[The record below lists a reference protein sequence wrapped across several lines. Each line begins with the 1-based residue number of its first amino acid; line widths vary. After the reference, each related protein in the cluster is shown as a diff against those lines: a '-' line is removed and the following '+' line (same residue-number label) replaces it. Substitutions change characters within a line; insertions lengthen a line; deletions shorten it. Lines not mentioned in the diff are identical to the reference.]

1 MERLAKTAID
11 PLVEHQP
18 ISQTMVLDVA
28 YKADTAKKKRRS
40 EEWNIQEDNRNDLL
54 KFDG

>member
-28 YKADTAKKKRRS
+28 YKADTAKKK
-40 EEWNIQEDNRNDLL
+40 EEVKNGTFKRTTEMTC
-54 KFDG
+54 